1 MRRMCSM
8 KILKNKVFLLMAL
21 EFVTM
26 FIMPLLTVNFVHYKS
41 VFLCLILLLL
51 AVYPIVSIIVGI
63 IVGKDIRKL
72 WYIPLINFLLFPRL
86 HWIVFKSV
94 ELIFHMYSFGFLVI
108 TSVSALITYFINKK
122 LNKNK

>member
-1 MRRMCSM
+1 M

-94 ELIFHMYSFGFLVI
+94 ELIFYMYSFGFLVI